1 MTIPNPEECE
11 KTLVDQL
18 PPERED
24 HSTWPAPPLSPIS
37 SNPPPELVD
46 LPAALRAPALPYG
59 LVEAQLQKEDD
70 SSE

>member
-1 MTIPNPEECE
+1 MTIPNLEESE

-37 SNPPPELVD
+37 SNPPPELVE
-46 LPAALRAPALPYG
+46 LPAMRALALPYE
-59 LVEAQLQKEDD
+59 LAEAQLQQDD